1 MAVEFDRSL
10 AAIPVYAQAENWD
23 WSLIRKRCS
32 AEALRILRRPH
43 DAEEAVQEALARA
56 WRSRHACRTPE
67 TPLPW
72 CIQITRN
79 EAIRLI
85 GRRNRTGAQL
95 VPLDEGVQIEDNRAG
110 RDAPRTVLRIDVN
123 RTLKDLTP
131 HERLMIA
138 LRYGYDC
145 SNAEIAET
153 LDIPE
158 ATARVRLHRLHKRL
172 RAVL

>member
-1 MAVEFDRSL
+1 MYV
-10 AAIPVYAQAENWD
+10 QAENWD
-23 WSLIRKRCS
+23 WSLIRKRCN

-43 DAEEAVQEALARA
+43 DAEEAVQEALIRA

-72 CIQITRN
+72 CLQITRN

-85 GRRNRTGAQL
+85 GRRRRAGANL
-95 VPLDEGVQIEDNRAG
+95 VPLEDGDLAEDPRAS
-110 RDAPRTVLRIDVN
+110 RDQPRALLRIDVS

-131 HERLMIA
+131 HERLMIG
-138 LRYGYDC
+138 LRYGYDY

-172 RAVL
+172 HAVL

>member
-1 MAVEFDRSL
+1 MY
-10 AAIPVYAQAENWD
+10 PQTENWD
-23 WSLIRKRCS
+23 WSLIRARCS

-67 TPLPW
+67 APLPW
-72 CIQITRN
+72 CLQITRN

-85 GRRNRTGAQL
+85 GKRDRTGAH
-95 VPLDEGVQIEDNRAG
+95 VIPLEESDLIEDSRAA
-110 RDAPRTVLRIDVN
+110 RDAPRALLKIDID

-131 HERLMIA
+131 HERLMIG

-145 SNAEIAET
+145 SNAEIAQT
-153 LDIPE
+153 FDIPE
-158 ATARVRLHRLHKRL
+158 TTARVRLHRLHKRL
-172 RAVL
+172 RATL

>member
-1 MAVEFDRSL
+1 MYV
-10 AAIPVYAQAENWD
+10 QAENWD

-32 AEALRILRRPH
+32 VEALRILRRPH

-72 CIQITRN
+72 CLQITRN

-85 GRRNRTGAQL
+85 GRRRRAVANV
-95 VPLDEGVQIEDNRAG
+95 VPLEEDELIEDSRAS
-110 RDAPRTVLRIDVN
+110 RDGPRALLRIDVG
-123 RTLKDLTP
+123 RTLKELTP
-131 HERLMIA
+131 HDQMMIA

-145 SNAEIAET
+145 SSAEIAET

-172 RAVL
+172 RSAL

>member
-1 MAVEFDRSL
+1 LYV
-10 AAIPVYAQAENWD
+10 QAENWD

-72 CIQITRN
+72 CLQITRN

-85 GRRNRTGAQL
+85 GRRRKTDNV
-95 VPLDEGVQIEDNRAG
+95 VPLEEDDLIEDSRAS
-110 RDAPRTVLRIDVN
+110 RDAPRALLRIDVS
-123 RTLKDLTP
+123 RTLKDLSP
-131 HERLMIA
+131 HEQLMIG

-145 SNAEIAET
+145 SNAEIAKT

-158 ATARVRLHRLHKRL
+158 ATARVRLHRLQKRL
-172 RAVL
+172 RSHFEASR

>member
-1 MAVEFDRSL
+1 MS
-10 AAIPVYAQAENWD
+10 VYAQTEDWD

-72 CIQITRN
+72 CLQITRN
-79 EAIRLI
+79 EALRLI
-85 GRRNRTGAQL
+85 GRRSRAGATV
-95 VPLDEGVQIEDNRAG
+95 VPLEEGDLIEDNRAS
-110 RDAPRTVLRIDVN
+110 RDGPRTVLRIDVN
-123 RTLKDLTP
+123 RTLKELSP

-172 RAVL
+172 RAAL

>member
-1 MAVEFDRSL
+1 MTGST
-10 AAIPVYAQAENWD
+10 AIEHTQVENWD
-23 WSLIRKRCS
+23 WTLIRQRCN

-43 DAEEAVQEALARA
+43 DAEEAVQEALTRA

-67 TPLPW
+67 SPLPW
-72 CIQITRN
+72 CLQITRN

-85 GRRNRTGAQL
+85 GRRSRARATV
-95 VPLDEGVQIEDNRAG
+95 VPLEEGDVIEDNRAS
-110 RDAPRTVLRIDVN
+110 RDAPRAVLRIDVD

-131 HERLMIA
+131 RERLMIG

-145 SNAEIAET
+145 SNAEIAQT
-153 LDIPE
+153 LNIPE

-172 RAVL
+172 RSVL

>member
-1 MAVEFDRSL
+1 MSGFMH
-10 AAIPVYAQAENWD
+10 AQAENWD

-56 WRSRHACRTPE
+56 WRSRDACRTPE
-67 TPLPW
+67 SPLPW
-72 CIQITRN
+72 CLQITRN

-85 GRRNRTGAQL
+85 GRRRRVASNV
-95 VPLDEGVQIEDNRAG
+95 VPLQDGDLIEDSRAL
-110 RDAPRTVLRIDVN
+110 RDEPRTLLRIDIG

-131 HERLMIA
+131 HERLLIA

-172 RAVL
+172 RSLL